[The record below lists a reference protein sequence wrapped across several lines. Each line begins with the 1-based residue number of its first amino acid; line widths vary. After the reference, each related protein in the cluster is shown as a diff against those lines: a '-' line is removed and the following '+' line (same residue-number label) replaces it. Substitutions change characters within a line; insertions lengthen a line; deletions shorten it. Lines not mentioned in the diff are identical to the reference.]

1 MASKFRNAGQACIA
15 TNRVLVQARIYNDFV
30 VKLKET
36 MEKTVVLG
44 DGMDQEVNQV
54 FQQYFKKGTSRNDAL
69 WL

>member
-30 VKLKET
+30 AKLKEM
-36 MEKTVVLG
+36 MEKTMVLG

-54 FQQYFKKGTSRNDAL
+54 FQQYFI
-69 WL
+69 